1 MSVNLQDKTVVLD
14 TINKIVGIFNSSGNN
29 ITANDINNL
38 KKYLNFLNANNINS
52 IKLINLLQGIDRID
66 VLDRINLIKNT
77 LLNEAPKQTNSKFSF
92 GIMPN
97 KDKYTTNT
105 SFAIGRKWAS
115 RITPEI
121 PKKQFKTQNINNGSG
136 GRLLK
141 LKRQSALGDA
151 TITKTNGV
159 IIEPNFGGADRTIV
173 NSHLS
178 RVRNIG
184 LSVPRRAI
192 RRN

>member
-1 MSVNLQDKTVVLD
+1 MQSNIVTGVAGDVNAVNATTKLSGIVS
-14 TINKIVGIFNSSGNN
+14 TIITSNSMTS
-29 ITANDINNL
+29 
-38 KKYLNFLNANNINS
+38 NS
-52 IKLINLLQGIDRID
+52 M
-66 VLDRINLIKNT
+66 T
-77 LLNEAPKQTNSKFSF
+77 TKQTNFSF

-141 LKRQSALGDA
+141 LKRQAALGDA
-151 TITKTNGV
+151 TIKNTNGV
-159 IIEPNFGGADRTIV
+159 IIKPNFGGADRTIV

-184 LSVPRRAI
+184 LSVPLRAI